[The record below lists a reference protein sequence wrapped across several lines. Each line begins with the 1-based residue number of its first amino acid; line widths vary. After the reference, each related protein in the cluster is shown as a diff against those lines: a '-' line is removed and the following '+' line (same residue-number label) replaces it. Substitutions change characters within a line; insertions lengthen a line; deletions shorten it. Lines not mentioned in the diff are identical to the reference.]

1 MAEFDKAINFILAH
15 EGGFAETVA
24 GEVVNRGINTDTLK
38 ALGYPGTKDELK
50 VIVKNL
56 TVTETEDIYHKFYWT
71 FKTPSIP
78 NALDLVVSQ
87 PVGAKILDMTVL
99 SGQHTAIK
107 LVQRAA
113 GLKEDGYFGIGTLD
127 AVNGLGSGFVK
138 ALITT
143 WSASLSAIADHNV
156 AEAQAA
162 GNDVLVKYWSRVK
175 IGWLARA
182 SWNGQ

>member
-1 MAEFDKAINFILAH
+1 MADFFKAIKFILAH
-15 EGGFAETVA
+15 EGGYAETVA

-50 VIVKNL
+50 QIVKNL
-56 TVTETEDIYHKFYWT
+56 TVEQTEDIYHKFYWT
-71 FKTPSIP
+71 FKVPSIP
-78 NALDLVVSQ
+78 DALDQVISQ
-87 PVGAKILDMTVL
+87 AVGGKILDMTVL

-113 GLKEDGYFGIGTLD
+113 GIMEDGYFGQGTLN
-127 AVNGLGSGFVK
+127 AVNAAGEDFVQK
-138 ALITT
+138 LVNT
-143 WSASLSAIADHNV
+143 WTASLTIIADKHV
-156 AEAQAA
+156 ADATAA
-162 GNDVLVKYWSRVK
+162 SNDTLVKYWKSVK

>member
-1 MAEFDKAINFILAH
+1 MADFKLAIPFVLKH
-15 EGGFAETVA
+15 EGGYAETPA

-56 TVTETEDIYHKFYWT
+56 TVEQTEDIYQKFYWT
-71 FKTPSIP
+71 FKKPSLP
-78 NALDLVVSQ
+78 NALDLVTSQ
-87 PVGAKILDMTVL
+87 AAGAKILDMTVL

-113 GLKEDGYFGIGTLD
+113 GLTEDGYFGQGTLD
-127 AVNGLGSGFVK
+127 AVNAIGDAFVNK
-138 ALITT
+138 LIAT
-143 WSASLSAIADHNV
+143 WSASLAAIADHNITT
-156 AEAQAA
+156 AQAK
-162 GNDVLVKYWSRVK
+162 GDQVLTKYWERVK

>member
-1 MAEFDKAINFILAH
+1 MANFDKAIGFVLKH
-15 EGGFAETVA
+15 EGGYAETPA

-50 VIVKNL
+50 QIVKNL
-56 TVTETEDIYHKFYWT
+56 TVAETEDIYHKFYWT
-71 FKTPSIP
+71 FKKPSIP
-78 NALDLVVSQ
+78 NALNLVTAQ

-99 SGQHTAIK
+99 SGQTTAIR

-113 GLKEDGYFGIGTLD
+113 VLKEDGYFGIGTLD
-127 AVNGLGSGFVK
+127 HVNGLGSGFVQ

-143 WSASLSAIADHNV
+143 WSAALSATADHNV
-156 AEAQAA
+156 LMAQEK
-162 GNDVLVKYWSRVK
+162 GNDVLVNYWKRVK

>member
-1 MAEFDKAINFILAH
+1 MADFDKAIGFVLKH
-15 EGGFAETVA
+15 EGGYAETVA

-50 VIVKNL
+50 QIVKNL
-56 TVTETEDIYHKFYWT
+56 TVEQTEDIYEKFYWT
-71 FKTPSIP
+71 FKSPSIP

-87 PVGAKILDMTVL
+87 PVGNKILDMTVL
-99 SGQHTAIK
+99 SGQTTAIK

-113 GLKEDGYFGIGTLD
+113 GLTEDGYFGIHTLD
-127 AVNGLGSGFVK
+127 AVNGLGSGFVQK
-138 ALITT
+138 LITV
-143 WSASLSAIADHNV
+143 WSASLSAIADHNI
-156 AEAQAA
+156 ATAQAE
-162 GNDVLVKYWSRVK
+162 GNKILTQYWSSVK

>member
-1 MAEFDKAINFILAH
+1 MADFKLAIPFILKH
-15 EGGFAETVA
+15 EGGYAETPA

-50 VIVKNL
+50 HIVKNL
-56 TVTETEDIYHKFYWT
+56 TVEQTEDIYQKFYWT
-71 FKTPSIP
+71 FHKPSIV

-87 PVGAKILDMTVL
+87 PVGAKILDMSVL

-113 GLKEDGYFGIGTLD
+113 GLQEDGYFGQGTLD
-127 AVNGLGSGFVK
+127 AVNASGDAFAQK
-138 ALITT
+138 LIDT
-143 WSASLSAIADHNV
+143 WSASLSTIADNNV
-156 AEAQAA
+156 AKAQAK
-162 GNDVLVKYWSRVK
+162 GDDVLTKYWQRVK